1 MKLKEMFDGIEYQLI
16 KGDIENSVKDI
27 VYDSRKVK
35 DDVLFIAIGGSQVD
49 GHDYISDAI
58 RKGAKCV
65 VISKDIEIKE
75 DVTVIKVKDTRKI
88 LSKLSMRLF
97 KYPQSKLKT
106 IAITG
111 TKGKT
116 TTSFM
121 IKRILEVAGYK
132 CGLIGTTGI
141 YIGDKMYP
149 AKNTTPES
157 YETIKYMNEMVK
169 KKMDFMVM
177 EVSSQALKYDRVNDI
192 IFDYG
197 VFTNLTQDHIGP
209 NEHDSMEDYIF
220 SKSKLFSQCNHGIFN
235 IDDEHFYD
243 MVQGGDAS
251 INTYGY
257 DERAD
262 LRAVDIK
269 LIREKGFIGIELT
282 TDGVIK
288 NHFRISSPGKFS
300 SYNALAAIMVCHM
313 LGIEDKYMKEALK
326 DFHVRGRVEPV
337 HVSNDFTL
345 LIDYAHNGVS
355 TESILSTIRDYEPG
369 RIVTIFGCGG
379 NRSKDRRY
387 EMGEMA
393 GKYSDYCIITE
404 DNNRY
409 EEFDDIA
416 KDILIGMNK
425 TDCEYTIIPDRKEAI
440 KYAIVNGKKGDIIM
454 LIGKGHEDYKEI
466 KGKRYPFDERIVIKE
481 ILDEIKNTKN

>member
-1 MKLKEMFDGIEYQLI
+1 MILSELFKDIKYSLVKGEM
-16 KGDIENSVKDI
+16 ENAINDI
-27 VYDSRKVK
+27 VYDSRKAK
-35 DDVLFIAIGGSQVD
+35 EGTMFMAIVGSQVD
-49 GHDYISDAI
+49 GHDYIEDAI
-58 RKGAKCV
+58 KNGSKV
-65 VISKDIEIKE
+65 ILISKDINIDD
-75 DVTVIKVKDTRKI
+75 DVTVIKVDDTRKI

-97 KYPQSKLKT
+97 KFPQSKMKT

-121 IKRILEVAGYK
+121 IKKILEVAGYK

-197 VFTNLTQDHIGP
+197 IFTNLSQDHIGE
-209 NEHDSMEDYIF
+209 NEHDSMEDYIS
-220 SKSKLFSQCNHGIFN
+220 SKAKLFNQCNYGIFN
-235 IDDEHFYD
+235 IDDLHFYD
-243 MVQGGDAS
+243 MVQGGDAT

-257 DERAD
+257 DDRAD
-262 LRAVDIK
+262 LKAKSMK
-269 LIREKGFIGIELT
+269 LIREKGFIGIELE

-288 NHFRISSPGKFS
+288 DKFKISTPGKFS
-300 SYNALAAIMVCHM
+300 SYNAMAAIMVCHM
-313 LGIEDKYMKEALK
+313 IGIDVKYMKEALSNFSVK
-326 DFHVRGRVEPV
+326 GRVEPV
-337 HVSNDFTL
+337 HVSPDFSL

-355 TESILSTIRDYEPG
+355 TESILSTIREYKPE

-393 GKYSDYCIITE
+393 GKYSDFCIITE
-404 DNNRY
+404 DNNRF

-416 KDILIGMNK
+416 KDILVGISK
-425 TDCEYTIIPDRKEAI
+425 TNCEYIIIPDRKEAI

-466 KGKRYPFDERIVIKE
+466 KGVRYPFDERLIIKE
-481 ILDEIKNTKN
+481 ILDEIKG

>member
-1 MKLKEMFDGIEYQLI
+1 MKLSELFKNIKYTLV
-16 KGDIENSVKDI
+16 KGDLDTEIKDI
-27 VYDSRKVK
+27 AYDSRNVK
-35 DDVLFIAIGGSQVD
+35 KDMMFVAIVGANVD
-49 GHDYISDAI
+49 GHDYIDIAI
-58 RKGAKCV
+58 KNGANAV
-65 VISKDIEIKE
+65 LVSKDVKVKE
-75 DVTVIKVKDTRKI
+75 DITVIKVEDTRKI
-88 LSKLSMRLF
+88 LAKLTIRLF
-97 KYPQSKLKT
+97 KYPQNSLKT

-121 IKRILEVAGYK
+121 IKKIIECAGHK
-132 CGLIGTTGI
+132 CGLIGTTGV
-141 YIGDKMYP
+141 YIGDKVYP

-157 YETIKYMNEMVK
+157 YDTIKYMEEMVNSGI
-169 KKMDFMVM
+169 DYMVM

-197 VFTNLTQDHIGP
+197 IFTNLSQDHIGE
-209 NEHDSMEDYIF
+209 NEHPDMDDYI
-220 SKSKLFSQCNHGIFN
+220 KSKAKLFNQCNHGIFN
-235 IDDEHFYD
+235 IDDMHFYD
-243 MVQGGDAS
+243 MVSGGDAN

-262 LRAVDIK
+262 LRAVKMD
-269 LIREKGFIGIELT
+269 LLRDKGYIGINLE

-288 NHFRISSPGKFS
+288 DNFKISSPGKFS
-300 SYNALAAIMVCHM
+300 SYNAMAAILTCHM
-313 LGIEDKYMKEALK
+313 LGIDTKYIKEGLK

-337 HVSNDFTL
+337 HVSDDFTL

-355 TESILSTIRDYEPG
+355 TESILSTIREYDPG

-379 NRSKDRRY
+379 NRSRDRRY

-393 GKYSDYCIITE
+393 GKYSDFCIITE

-416 KDILIGMNK
+416 KDILVGINK
-425 TDCEYTIIPDRKEAI
+425 TKCEYTIIPDRKEAI

-466 KGKRYPFDERIVIKE
+466 KGKRYPFDERVIIKE
-481 ILDEIKNTKN
+481 ILEEIKK

>member
-1 MKLKEMFDGIEYQLI
+1 MKLKELFEGIKYTLI
-16 KGDIENSVKDI
+16 KGDIQTDIKDI
-27 VYDSRKVK
+27 VYDSRKAK
-35 DDVLFIAIGGSQVD
+35 DGVLFMAIPGSVVD
-49 GHDYISDAI
+49 GHDYVKDAI
-58 RKGAKCV
+58 KNGAKV
-65 VISKDIEIKE
+65 ILISKDMEITE
-75 DVTVIKVKDTRKI
+75 DVTVIKVEDTRKI
-88 LSKLSMRLF
+88 LSKLSIRLF
-97 KYPQSKLKT
+97 RYPQSKLKT

-121 IKRILEVAGYK
+121 IKRILEEAGYK
-132 CGLIGTTGI
+132 CGLIGTTGV
-141 YIGDKMYP
+141 YIGDKVYP

-157 YETIKYMNEMVK
+157 YETIRYMDEMVK

-192 IFDYG
+192 IFDFG
-197 VFTNLTQDHIGP
+197 IFTNLTQDHIGE
-209 NEHDSMEDYIF
+209 NEHPNMEDYIL
-220 SKSKLFSQCNHGIFN
+220 SKAKLFNQCNHGIFN
-235 IDDEHFYD
+235 IDDNHFYD

-262 LRAVDIK
+262 LRVKDIK
-269 LIREKGFIGIELT
+269 LLREKGFIGIELT
-282 TDGVIK
+282 TDGLVK
-288 NHFRISSPGKFS
+288 DTFKISSPGKFS
-300 SYNALAAIMVCHM
+300 SYNAMAAILTAHM
-313 LGIEDKYMKEALK
+313 LGIDDKYIKKALA
-326 DFHVRGRVEPV
+326 DFHVKGRVEPV
-337 HVSNDFTL
+337 HVSDDFTL

-355 TESILSTIRDYEPG
+355 TESILSTIRDYDPG

-393 GKYSDYCIITE
+393 GKYSDFCIITE

-416 KDILIGMNK
+416 KDILVGMHK
-425 TDCEYTIIPDRKEAI
+425 TNCEYIIIPDRKEAI

-466 KGKRYPFDERIVIKE
+466 KGKRYPFDERVIIKE
-481 ILDEIKNTKN
+481 ILDEIKK

>member
-1 MKLKEMFDGIEYQLI
+1 MKLINLFKDIKYTLV
-16 KGDIENSVKDI
+16 KGDMEEEISDI
-27 VYDSRKVK
+27 VYDSRKAK
-35 DDVLFIAIGGSQVD
+35 AGTLFMAIVGSQVD
-49 GHDYISDAI
+49 GHDYIDDAI
-58 RKGAKCV
+58 ANGSSVIV
-65 VISKDIEIKE
+65 VSKEVDISR
-75 DVTVIKVKDTRKI
+75 DVTVIKVDDTRRI
-88 LSKLSMRLF
+88 LSKLTMILF
-97 KYPQSKLKT
+97 NYPQSKLKT

-121 IKRILEVAGYK
+121 IKSILEEAGHK

-141 YIGDKMYP
+141 FINDKMYP
-149 AKNTTPES
+149 SHNTTPES
-157 YETIKYMNEMVK
+157 YEIIKYMDEMVK
-169 KKMDFMVM
+169 EEIHFMVM

-197 VFTNLTQDHIGP
+197 VFTNLTRDHIGE
-209 NEHDSMEDYIF
+209 NEHDSMEDYIS
-220 SKSKLFSQCNHGIFN
+220 SKAKLFSQSNYGIFN
-235 IDDEHFYD
+235 MDDEHFYD
-243 MVQGGDAS
+243 MVSGGDS
-251 INTYGY
+251 TINTFGY
-257 DERAD
+257 DEKAD
-262 LRAVDIK
+262 LRAIK
-269 LIREKGFIGIELT
+269 MDLIREKGFIGIELE

-288 NHFRISSPGKFS
+288 DKFKISTPGKFS
-300 SYNALAAIMVCHM
+300 SYNAMAAILTCH
-313 LGIEDKYMKEALK
+313 LIGIDTKYMKKALSN
-326 DFHVRGRVEPV
+326 FSVRGRVEPV
-337 HVSNDFTL
+337 HVSDDFTL

-355 TESILSTIRDYEPG
+355 TESILSTIRDYDPG

-404 DNNRY
+404 DNNRF
-409 EEFDDIA
+409 EEFKDIA
-416 KDILIGMNK
+416 NDILVGISK

-466 KGKRYPFDERIVIKE
+466 KGVKYPFDERVVIKE
-481 ILDEIKNTKN
+481 ILDEIR

>member
-1 MKLKEMFDGIEYQLI
+1 MKLKEMFEGIEYTLI
-16 KGDIENSVKDI
+16 KGELEQEVNDI
-27 VYDSRKVK
+27 VYDSRKAK
-35 DDVLFIAIGGSQVD
+35 DGALFVSIVGANLD
-49 GHDYISDAI
+49 GHDFIDDAI
-58 RKGAKCV
+58 KHGVKAV
-65 VISKDIEIKE
+65 LVSKNIDIN
-75 DVTVIKVKDTRKI
+75 DNVTVIKVADTRKI

-116 TTSFM
+116 TISFM
-121 IKRILEVAGYK
+121 IKRIIEEAGYK
-132 CGLIGTTGI
+132 CGLIGTTGV
-141 YIGDKMYP
+141 YIGDKVYP

-169 KKMDFMVM
+169 KKMDYMVM

-197 VFTNLTQDHIGP
+197 IFTNLTQDHIGE
-209 NEHDSMEDYIF
+209 NEHPNMEDYIA
-220 SKSKLFSQCNHGIFN
+220 SKAKLFNQCNHGIFN
-235 IDDEHFYD
+235 IDDTHFYD

-257 DERAD
+257 DDRAD
-262 LRAVDIK
+262 LRAESIK
-269 LIREKGFIGIELT
+269 LLREKKFIGIELVT
-282 TDGVIK
+282 SGVIK
-288 NHFRISSPGKFS
+288 DTFKISSPGKFS
-300 SYNALAAIMVCHM
+300 SYNALAAIMTAHM
-313 LGIEDKYMKEALK
+313 LGIDNKYIKKALS
-326 DFHVRGRVEPV
+326 DFHVKGRVEPV
-337 HVSNDFTL
+337 HVSDDFTL

-355 TESILSTIRDYEPG
+355 TESILSTIRDYDPG

-393 GKYSDYCIITE
+393 GKYSDFCIITE
-404 DNNRY
+404 DNNRF
-409 EEFDDIA
+409 EKFDDIA
-416 KDILIGMNK
+416 NDILIGMHK
-425 TDCEYTIIPDRKEAI
+425 TNCKYVIIPDRKEAI

-466 KGKRYPFDERIVIKE
+466 NGKRYPFDERVIIKE
-481 ILDEIKNTKN
+481 ILEEIK

>member
-1 MKLKEMFDGIEYQLI
+1 MKLKELFEGIKYTLI
-16 KGDIENSVKDI
+16 KGDIETEINDI
-27 VYDSRKVK
+27 AYDSRKAK
-35 DDVLFIAIGGSQVD
+35 DGVLFMAIPGSVVD
-49 GHDYISDAI
+49 GHDYIKDAI
-58 RKGAKCV
+58 KNGAKAIL
-65 VISKDIEIKE
+65 ISKDIEITE
-75 DVTVIKVKDTRKI
+75 DVTVIKVEDTRKI

-97 KYPQSKLKT
+97 SYPQSKLKT

-121 IKRILEVAGYK
+121 IKRILEEAGYK
-132 CGLIGTTGI
+132 CGLIGTTGV
-141 YIGDKMYP
+141 YIGDKVYP

-157 YETIKYMNEMVK
+157 YETIRYMDEMVK

-192 IFDYG
+192 IFDFG
-197 VFTNLTQDHIGP
+197 IFTNLTQDHIGE
-209 NEHDSMEDYIF
+209 NEHPNMEDYIL
-220 SKSKLFSQCNHGIFN
+220 SKAKLFNQCNHGIFN
-235 IDDEHFYD
+235 IDDNHFYD

-262 LRAVDIK
+262 LRVKDIK
-269 LIREKGFIGIELT
+269 LIRDKGFIGIELT
-282 TDGVIK
+282 TDGIIK
-288 NHFRISSPGKFS
+288 DTFKISSPGKFS
-300 SYNALAAIMVCHM
+300 SYNAMAAILTTHM
-313 LGIEDKYMKEALK
+313 LGIDDKYIKKALS
-326 DFHVRGRVEPV
+326 DFHVKGRVEPV
-337 HVSNDFTL
+337 HVSDDFTL

-355 TESILSTIRDYEPG
+355 TESILSTIRDYDPG

-393 GKYSDYCIITE
+393 GKYSDFCIITE

-409 EEFDDIA
+409 EEFNDIA
-416 KDILIGMNK
+416 KDILVGMHK
-425 TDCEYTIIPDRKEAI
+425 TDCEYIIIPDRKEAI

-466 KGKRYPFDERIVIKE
+466 KGKRYPFDERVVIKD
-481 ILDEIKNTKN
+481 ILDEIKK